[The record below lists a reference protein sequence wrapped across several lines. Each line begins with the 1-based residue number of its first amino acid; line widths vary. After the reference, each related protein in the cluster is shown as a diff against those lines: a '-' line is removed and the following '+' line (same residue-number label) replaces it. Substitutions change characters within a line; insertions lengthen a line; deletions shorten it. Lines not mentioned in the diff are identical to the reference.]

1 MRAFDG
7 QHSDNVAIKRTREQK
22 QLQIQQLKEQLATL
36 KSHAAPA
43 IREALVKRIAEL
55 DAELRQPPKPP
66 REGRDGSRDGGRG
79 DGPRGPRGE
88 GRGEGRGDGPR
99 RDGIRAEGP
108 RGENR
113 GEGARSPF
121 ASPRRRG

>member
-22 QLQIQQLKEQLATL
+22 QLQLQQLKEQLATL

-55 DAELRQPPKPP
+55 DAEMRLPPKPP
-66 REGRDGSRDGGRG
+66 REGRGEGRGPKGDGQRRDGPRGEGFRSEGFRSEGPRG
-79 DGPRGPRGE
+79 DGPR
-88 GRGEGRGDGPR
+88 
-99 RDGIRAEGP
+99 A
-108 RGENR
+108 
-113 GEGARSPF
+113 PF

>member
-22 QLQIQQLKEQLATL
+22 QLQLQQLKEQLATL
-36 KSHAAPA
+36 KAHAAPA
-43 IREALVKRIAEL
+43 IREALVKRISELEAEM
-55 DAELRQPPKPP
+55 RQPPKPP
-66 REGRDGSRDGGRG
+66 REGRGERGDRG

-88 GRGEGRGDGPR
+88 GFRGDGPR
-99 RDGIRAEGP
+99 REGVRDDQGRP
-108 RGENR
+108 
-113 GEGARSPF
+113 AF

>member
-22 QLQIQQLKEQLATL
+22 QLQLQQLKEQLATL

-55 DAELRQPPKPP
+55 DAEMRLPPKPP
-66 REGRDGSRDGGRG
+66 REGRGEGRGPKGDGQRRDGPRGEGFRSEGPRG
-79 DGPRGPRGE
+79 DGPR
-88 GRGEGRGDGPR
+88 
-99 RDGIRAEGP
+99 A
-108 RGENR
+108 
-113 GEGARSPF
+113 PF

>member
-22 QLQIQQLKEQLATL
+22 QLQLQQLKDQLATL

-43 IREALVKRIAEL
+43 IREALVKRIGELEAEM
-55 DAELRQPPKPP
+55 RQPPKPP
-66 REGRDGSRDGGRG
+66 REARG
-79 DGPRGPRGE
+79 DRGDGPRGE
-88 GRGEGRGDGPR
+88 GRGPKGDGPR
-99 RDGIRAEGP
+99 RDGPRRETAFRSEGFP
-108 RGENR
+108 RGEGSR
-113 GEGARSPF
+113 DEGARSPF

>member
-22 QLQIQQLKEQLATL
+22 QLQLQQLKEQLATL

-66 REGRDGSRDGGRG
+66 REGREGRG
-79 DGPRGPRGE
+79 DGPRGP
-88 GRGEGRGDGPR
+88 RGEGRGDGPR

-108 RGENR
+108 RGEGRGEGRGESR